1 MKKKFATLFIAGL
14 SALMLCSGCGAL
26 GGAKSSRSSYN
37 SDGAEGAGVTGYNDG
52 YFGDDF
58 SSSGRTY
65 DGGYYASFESND
77 TKMDYSYSFTA
88 DGNTKM
94 SRQTAV
100 DFLEEIETFAL
111 DNKGYISDVK
121 NTWTSYDTV
130 KKDLSEDY
138 YGSERRYHTFG
149 TLSFTLYIP
158 NENLEQVNEKLQA
171 FCDANDLLVTG
182 YTQTATSYQAFKVS
196 EDADSYIYDDNLITQ
211 EDLDNRLATTTYGV
225 TINYHRDRNGF
236 EKAGMTIHNILY
248 SIGQTLTDLL
258 ESIAPLFLAF
268 AIPGGVI
275 IFVYNACTVGAIKS
289 RYKLYSKHPEYF
301 EIPYGREIRIT
312 NIDKV
317 CDALKETKAPATATD
332 ATPVVENVAK
342 APATNETPVAEDVAK
357 AETTEDNN
365 D

>member
-1 MKKKFATLFIAGL
+1 MKKKFTTLFVAGI
-14 SALMLCSGCGAL
+14 SALMLCSGCGSL
-26 GGAKSSRSSYN
+26 FGGATSSRSSYDSN
-37 SDGAEGAGVTGYNDG
+37 GADGASVAGYNGG
-52 YFGDDF
+52 YFEDDF

-65 DGGYYASFESND
+65 DGGYYASFESSD

-121 NTWTSYDTV
+121 NTWTSYDVV

-138 YGSERRYHTFG
+138 YGSEKRYHTFG

-171 FCDANDLLVTG
+171 FCDANGLIVTG

-196 EDADSYIYDDNLITQ
+196 EDADSYIYDDMLITQ
-211 EDLDNRLATTTYGV
+211 EDLDNRLATTTYGI

-258 ESIAPLFLAF
+258 ESIAPLFLTF

-301 EIPYGREIRIT
+301 DIPCGKEIRIT
-312 NIDKV
+312 NIGKV
-317 CDALKETKAPATATD
+317 CDALKETKAPATD
-332 ATPVVENVAK
+332 A
-342 APATNETPVAEDVAK
+342 TPVAEDVAK
-357 AETTEDNN
+357 AQTTDDAKVVEPAETQATEDNN